1 MAVLRLVFMGTP
13 AFALPTFHALHDAGH
28 SIIAVYTQPPRPAGR
43 GHKARRSPVH
53 EAAAAAGV
61 PVRTPARLKDEAE
74 QLSFAALEP
83 DAAVVVAYGLLL
95 PRPILRAPRLGC
107 LNLHASLLPRWRGA
121 APIQRAIIA
130 GDAETGVSI
139 MLMEEGLD
147 TGPVLLSRSVGIGH
161 DATAGQLHDELAAL
175 GAPLMV
181 EALEGRAG
189 RRLKPSPQPA
199 EGVTYA
205 PKIEPE
211 EGRLDWQRPA
221 VELERLVR
229 GLEPSP
235 GAWCL
240 IDGER
245 IKVARAALV
254 QNPPVAPPGTVL
266 DERLAVACGE
276 GALRLLT
283 VQRAGRARMDTEAF
297 LRGFPVAPGSRLG

>member
-1 MAVLRLVFMGTP
+1 MAALRLVFMGTP
-13 AFALPTFHALHDAGH
+13 GFALPTFHALRAAGH
-28 SIIAVYTQPPRPAGR
+28 RIVAAYTQPPRPAGR

-53 EAAAAAGV
+53 EAADAAGI
-61 PVRTPARLKDEAE
+61 PVRTPASLKDVAE
-74 QLSFAALEP
+74 QRSFVAMEP
-83 DAAVVVAYGLLL
+83 DAVVVVAYGLIL
-95 PRPILRAPRLGC
+95 PRPILAAPRLGC

-130 GDAETGVSI
+130 GDAETGVSV
-139 MLMEEGLD
+139 MLMAAGLD
-147 TGPVLLSRSVGIGH
+147 TGPVLLTRSVGIGH
-161 DATAGQLHDELAAL
+161 DATAGQLHDELATL

-181 EALEGRAG
+181 EALEGLARG
-189 RRLKPSPQPA
+189 RLEPQPQA
-199 EGVTYA
+199 DEGVTYA

-211 EGRLDWQRPA
+211 EGWLDWRRPA
-221 VELERLVR
+221 VELERLAR

-254 QNPPVAPPGTVL
+254 QNPAVAPPGTVL

-297 LRGFPVAPGSRLG
+297 LRGFAVPPGTRLG